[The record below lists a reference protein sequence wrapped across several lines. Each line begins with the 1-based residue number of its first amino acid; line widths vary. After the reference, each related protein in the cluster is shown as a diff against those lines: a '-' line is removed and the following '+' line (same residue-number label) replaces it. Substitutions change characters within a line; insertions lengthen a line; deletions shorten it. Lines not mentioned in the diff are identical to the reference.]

1 MSSDEFQSKVVSAT
15 ADGASVNF
23 GQYSGVLSQLK
34 EDRPWMLK
42 IHCIN
47 HRVELSV
54 KSAFSHPLL
63 DNVDKFYKSN
73 FYLLRNSGK
82 LKEMIREAAAT
93 IGIAF
98 YNLPKIHG
106 TRFIGHRRRGL
117 TSLLEIWPAIAMAYE
132 SYATDNQNIA
142 ATRAKVTSLLKK
154 FHSYNFLVIVET
166 YLDLLEVMVPVS
178 KTFETNEL
186 LPHQIPPTMKSTL
199 MTLEMKIDKTGED
212 EFLDSYVRCYKVA
225 DVDGH
230 DCVAGEFVRAGEK
243 R

>member
-1 MSSDEFQSKVVSAT
+1 MQLQIEQVSI
-15 ADGASVNF
+15 NF

-106 TRFIGHRRRGL
+106 RRFIGHRRKRSDKYFGDMASYCNGL
-117 TSLLEIWPAIAMAYE
+117 
-132 SYATDNQNIA
+132 
-142 ATRAKVTSLLKK
+142 
-154 FHSYNFLVIVET
+154 
-166 YLDLLEVMVPVS
+166 
-178 KTFETNEL
+178 
-186 LPHQIPPTMKSTL
+186 
-199 MTLEMKIDKTGED
+199 
-212 EFLDSYVRCYKVA
+212 
-225 DVDGH
+225 
-230 DCVAGEFVRAGEK
+230 
-243 R
+243 